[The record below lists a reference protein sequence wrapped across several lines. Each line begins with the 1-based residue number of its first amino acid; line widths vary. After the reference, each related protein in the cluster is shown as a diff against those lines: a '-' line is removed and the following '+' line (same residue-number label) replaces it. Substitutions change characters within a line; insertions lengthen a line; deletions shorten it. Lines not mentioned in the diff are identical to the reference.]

1 MLRNQSG
8 NSTLILFRCSHFSK
22 GQNVPAS
29 DGSKKGI
36 WESNLCPAE
45 GTLFLS
51 QVKRDAS
58 ALLHILTTSGLYLL
72 QYHIFCILLKY
83 ILQSNMTMEGRM
95 KFDKRETWKDEAV
108 DLDSLLSADRVPW
121 IHSSLYN
128 QNDFFLIMTNSD
140 WPWCITTVC
149 SLPGSSKYLWPSLSF
164 SNFEHHT
171 KRLCVFYVYHK
182 EVKRFNGIIITSQTS
197 LPFFY

>member
-1 MLRNQSG
+1 MPHVLVAWKRQYRENSKTLLFNAIAYWTVYLLGAIQSHMLRNQSG
-8 NSTLILFRCSHFSK
+8 NSTLILFQCSHFSK

-83 ILQSNMTMEGRM
+83 ILQSNMTMEGCM
-95 KFDKRETWKDEAV
+95 KFDKGETWKDEAV
-108 DLDSLLSADRVPW
+108 DLDSLLSADRLPW
-121 IHSSLYN
+121 IH
-128 QNDFFLIMTNSD
+128 
-140 WPWCITTVC
+140 
-149 SLPGSSKYLWPSLSF
+149 
-164 SNFEHHT
+164 
-171 KRLCVFYVYHK
+171 
-182 EVKRFNGIIITSQTS
+182 
-197 LPFFY
+197 

>member
-8 NSTLILFRCSHFSK
+8 NSTLILFQCSHFSK
-22 GQNVPAS
+22 GQNVAAS

-58 ALLHILTTSGLYLL
+58 ALLHILTTFGLYLF

-95 KFDKRETWKDEAV
+95 KFDKGETWKDEAV

-128 QNDFFLIMTNSD
+128 QNHFFKLWQILTGLGALPQSVLCPVLLNISDLHFLPQILNTTQKDCVSFMYIIMKWRDLT
-140 WPWCITTVC
+140 
-149 SLPGSSKYLWPSLSF
+149 
-164 SNFEHHT
+164 E
-171 KRLCVFYVYHK
+171 
-182 EVKRFNGIIITSQTS
+182 
-197 LPFFY
+197 